1 MRLSRCQCIL
11 IVAVLFN
18 AFILCCLVVLQLRL
32 ENVNQ
37 EDAIV
42 DVKSRKQGPVKVMER
57 AMSSSF
63 SDRVTVVIREFED
76 FENQVAETVKSI
88 LHLDEYISI
97 IIVVDKAPYPPLTL
111 PEDGDV
117 KVISMKTSLDRHPN
131 VSCPERFVDTEFVF
145 LVPDGTILT
154 SPKQVEKVL
163 SVFHSRRGDVRMVAA
178 KVGGEMTSQCFDMDV
193 NLKQWTLTY
202 MQGGAAQD
210 TCNGLDGSHI
220 ILMRTADFHSLSR
233 PYHRPFPQS
242 LFIQTALR
250 GWKLVQ
256 VPASTIPAK
265 KLFTDPHN
273 QWKHQTRHD
282 SRLKAMYEEFGIKK
296 VSWSNG
302 NVEWYGCRKETA
314 RCFGT
319 VVDDMPEY
327 LYENRW
333 TPPCCLRALRETARH
348 VFRVLQKCGAR
359 YWLEGG
365 SLLGAA
371 RHNDIIP
378 WDYDIDLG
386 IYRDDIDKCLP
397 SNMLHQGSYT
407 DSEGFVWER
416 ATEGEFYRIQYS
428 AQNHLHVD
436 IWPFHPQNGVMTRG
450 LWTQSHRQ
458 DIDFPEHFLVPLKT
472 VKFLEMQVSAPNDVK
487 GFLELKFG
495 KGVIENPQ
503 YPQPN
508 KVQM

>member
-11 IVAVLFN
+11 IFAVLFN
-18 AFILCCLVVLQLRL
+18 AFILCCLVFLQLRL
-32 ENVNQ
+32 ENVNE
-37 EDAIV
+37 EDV
-42 DVKSRKQGPVKVMER
+42 MVNVKSRKQSPIKVAGH
-57 AMSSSF
+57 AMSSSI

-76 FENQVAETVKSI
+76 FENHIVETVKSI
-88 LHLDEYISI
+88 LHLYELMRIV
-97 IIVVDKAPYPPLTL
+97 IVVDKAPYPPLTL
-111 PEDGDV
+111 PEDGDINV
-117 KVISMKTSLDRHPN
+117 VSLKTSLDKHPN
-131 VSCPERFVDTEFVF
+131 ASCPEQFIDTEFVLF
-145 LVPDGTILT
+145 LPDGAILT

-163 SVFHSRRGDVRMVAA
+163 SAFHSQHRDVHMVAA
-178 KVGGEMTSQCFDMDV
+178 KVGGEMTSQCFNMDV

-202 MQGGAAQD
+202 QQGGTVQD
-210 TCNGLDGSHI
+210 ICHGLDGSHI
-220 ILMRTADFHSLSR
+220 VLMRTGDFRSLSR
-233 PYHRPFPQS
+233 PYQRPFPQS
-242 LFIQTALR
+242 LFIQTALQR
-250 GWKLVQ
+250 WKVAQ
-256 VPASTIPAK
+256 VPTSAILAK

-282 SRLKAMYEEFGIKK
+282 IRLKAMYEEFGIKK
-296 VSWSNG
+296 VSMSDG
-302 NVEWYGCRKETA
+302 RVEWHGCRKETP

-319 VVDDMPEY
+319 VVDDTPEY

-333 TPPCCLRALRETARH
+333 TPPCCLQALQETGKH
-348 VFRVLQKCGAR
+348 VFLILEKCGAR

-371 RHNDIIP
+371 RHADIIP

-386 IYRDDIDKCLP
+386 IYKDDIDKCPPL
-397 SNMLHQGSYT
+397 NMLHQGSHT
-407 DSEGFVWER
+407 DSGGFVWEK

-450 LWTQSHRQ
+450 LWTQTHRQ
-458 DIDFPEHFLVPLKT
+458 DIDFPEHFLVPLRT
-472 VKFLEMQVSAPNDVK
+472 MKFLGMQVSVPNDVK

-508 KVQM
+508 RVQI